1 MLGGIGGRGRVK
13 TLAIYNVK
21 GGVGKTAASVN
32 LAYFAAA
39 SGLKSLVW
47 DLDAQGAASWYLH
60 GEPAQAKTRKVLA
73 GETPVGRLV
82 KRTPY
87 ENLDV
92 IPADFSYRY
101 LDIMLKKVEPP
112 REALRR
118 LLKPF
123 SATYSLAVLD
133 CPPSLSHLADN
144 VFTAADLVLVP
155 VVPTWLS
162 LRAYEQLRAH
172 FEAEGFP
179 VKKLRPFYSMAD
191 RRRGLHRELL
201 ETPPELMRPCMNAV
215 VPYSSSVE
223 RMGERRAPVA
233 AFAGSDDP
241 ALMAYAELWI
251 ETGRMLGL

>member
-1 MLGGIGGRGRVK
+1 MKV
-13 TLAIYNVK
+13 LAVHAIK
-21 GGVGKTAASVN
+21 GGVGKTAAAVN

-39 SGLKSLVW
+39 SGLPTLLW
-47 DLDAQGAASWYLH
+47 DLDSQGASSWYLR
-60 GEPAQAKTRKVLA
+60 GEPSAEKTKKVLA

-82 KRTPY
+82 KPTPY
-87 ENLDV
+87 QNLNL

-123 SATYSLAVLD
+123 SETYALAVLD

-144 VFTAADLVLVP
+144 VFAAADLVLAP

-162 LRAYEQLRAH
+162 LRAYEQLCDH
-172 FEAEGFP
+172 FKADGLP
-179 VKKLRPFYSMAD
+179 SRKLRPFYSMAD

-201 ETPPELMRPCMNAV
+201 EDPPALMAQRMNAV

-223 RMGERRAPVA
+223 RMGERRTPLA
-233 AFAGSDDP
+233 AFAPSDDA
-241 ALMAYAELWI
+241 ALLAFAELWL
-251 ETGRMLGL
+251 ETGKALGV

>member
-1 MLGGIGGRGRVK
+1 MK

-32 LAYFAAA
+32 LAYFAAT
-39 SGLKSLVW
+39 SGHPTLVW
-47 DLDAQGAASWYLH
+47 DLDSQGASSWYLH
-60 GEPAQAKTRKVLA
+60 GQPGEEKTKKVLA

-82 KRTPY
+82 KPTPY
-87 ENLDV
+87 ENLGI

-123 SATYSLAVLD
+123 SETYSLTVLD
-133 CPPSLSHLADN
+133 CPPSLSYLADN

-162 LRAYEQLRAH
+162 LRAYDQLRDH
-172 FEAEGFP
+172 FKAEGFP

-201 ETPPELMRPCMNAV
+201 ETPPDIMSHRMQAV
-215 VPYSSSVE
+215 VPYASSVE
-223 RMGERRAPVA
+223 RMGERREPVA
-233 AFAGSDDP
+233 AFAPSDDP
-241 ALMAYAELWI
+241 ALVAYAELWL
-251 ETGRMLGL
+251 ETAKALGL

>member
-1 MLGGIGGRGRVK
+1 MKV
-13 TLAIYNVK
+13 LAVHAVK
-21 GGVGKTAASVN
+21 GGVGKTAAAVN

-39 SGLKSLVW
+39 SGLRTLLW
-47 DLDAQGAASWYLH
+47 DLDSQGASSWYLR
-60 GEPAQAKTRKVLA
+60 GEPTEEKTKKVLA
-73 GETPVGRLV
+73 GQTPVGRLV
-82 KRTPY
+82 KPTPFD
-87 ENLDV
+87 NLSL

-123 SATYSLAVLD
+123 SETYSLAVLD

-144 VFTAADLVLVP
+144 VFAAADVVLVP

-162 LRAYEQLRAH
+162 LRAFEQLRDH
-172 FEAEGFP
+172 FKAEGLP
-179 VKKLRPFYSMAD
+179 LKKLRPFYSMAD

-201 ETPPELMRPCMNAV
+201 EQIPAPMAQRFSAV
-215 VPYSSSVE
+215 VPYASSVE

-233 AFAGSDDP
+233 AFAPSDDP
-241 ALMAYAELWI
+241 ALLAYAELWL
-251 ETGRMLGL
+251 EVSKALGV

>member
-1 MLGGIGGRGRVK
+1 MK

-21 GGVGKTAASVN
+21 GGVGKTAAAVN
-32 LAYFAAA
+32 LAYFAAS
-39 SGLKSLVW
+39 SGLPTLVW
-47 DLDAQGAASWYLH
+47 DLDAQGASSWYLH
-60 GEPAQAKTRKVLA
+60 GKPGEDVKTKKVLA

-82 KRTPY
+82 KPTPY
-87 ENLDV
+87 ENLGL
-92 IPADFSYRY
+92 IPAAFSYRY

-123 SATYSLAVLD
+123 SETYALAVLD

-162 LRAYEQLRAH
+162 LRAYEQLRDH
-172 FEAEGFP
+172 FKAEGFP

-201 ETPPELMRPCMNAV
+201 ETPPELMSHHRMHAV

-233 AFAGSDDP
+233 AFAPSDDP
-241 ALMAYAELWI
+241 ALLAYAELWL
-251 ETGRMLGL
+251 ETGKALGV

>member
-1 MLGGIGGRGRVK
+1 MKI
-13 TLAIYNVK
+13 LAVHAAK

-32 LAYFAAA
+32 LAYFAAT
-39 SGLKSLVW
+39 SGLPTLVW
-47 DLDAQGAASWYLH
+47 DLDSQGASSWYLH
-60 GEPAQAKTRKVLA
+60 GQPGEEKTKKVLA

-82 KRTPY
+82 KPTPY
-87 ENLDV
+87 ENLGI

-123 SATYSLAVLD
+123 SETYSLAVLD

-162 LRAYEQLRAH
+162 LRAFEQLRDH
-172 FEAEGFP
+172 FKAEGFP

-201 ETPPELMRPCMNAV
+201 EASPELMSHRMQAV

-233 AFAGSDDP
+233 AFAPSDDP
-241 ALMAYAELWI
+241 ALLAYAELWL
-251 ETGRMLGL
+251 ETSKALGL

>member
-1 MLGGIGGRGRVK
+1 MKQV
-13 TLAIYNVK
+13 AIYNVK
-21 GGVGKTAASVN
+21 GGVGKTACAVN

-39 SGLKSLVW
+39 SGVHTLLW
-47 DLDAQGAASWYLH
+47 DLDSQGASSWYLH
-60 GEPAQAKTRKVLA
+60 GEPGEHKTRKVLE

-82 KRTPY
+82 KPTPY
-87 ENLDV
+87 ERLSV

-123 SATYSLAVLD
+123 SETYSLAVLD

-162 LRAYEQLRAH
+162 LRAYEQLREH
-172 FEAEGFP
+172 FKAEGFP
-179 VKKLRPFYSMAD
+179 VRKLRPFYSMAD

-201 ETPPELMRPCMNAV
+201 EAPPALMAGHMDAV
-215 VPYSSSVE
+215 VPYAASVE

-233 AFAGSDDP
+233 AFAPSDDP
-241 ALMAYAELWI
+241 GLLGYAELWL
-251 ETGRMLGL
+251 ETSKALGL

>member
-1 MLGGIGGRGRVK
+1 MKI
-13 TLAIYNVK
+13 LAVHAAK

-32 LAYFAAA
+32 LAYFAAT
-39 SGLKSLVW
+39 SGLPTLVW
-47 DLDAQGAASWYLH
+47 DLDSQGASSWYLH
-60 GEPAQAKTRKVLA
+60 GQPGEEKTKKVLA

-82 KRTPY
+82 KPTPY
-87 ENLDV
+87 ENLGI

-123 SATYSLAVLD
+123 SETYSLAVLD

-162 LRAYEQLRAH
+162 LRAFEQLRDH
-172 FEAEGFP
+172 FKAEGFP

-201 ETPPELMRPCMNAV
+201 EAPPELMSHRMQAV

-233 AFAGSDDP
+233 AFAPSDDP
-241 ALMAYAELWI
+241 ALLAYAELWL
-251 ETGRMLGL
+251 ETSKALGL

>member
-1 MLGGIGGRGRVK
+1 MK
-13 TLAIYNVK
+13 TLAIYNIK

-39 SGLKSLVW
+39 SGFTTLLW
-47 DLDAQGAASWYLH
+47 DLDSQGASSWYLH
-60 GEPAQAKTRKVLA
+60 GEPAEQKTKKVLE
-73 GETPVGRLV
+73 GQTPVGRLV
-82 KRTPY
+82 KPTPY
-87 ENLDV
+87 QRLNV

-101 LDIMLKKVEPP
+101 LDVMLKKVEPP
-112 REALRR
+112 RAALQR

-123 SATYSLAVLD
+123 SETYSLAVLD

-162 LRAYEQLRAH
+162 LRAYEQLRAY
-172 FEAEGFP
+172 FKAEGFP

-201 ETPPELMRPCMNAV
+201 ETPPEFLGNRMNAV
-215 VPYSSSVE
+215 VPYASSVE
-223 RMGERRAPVA
+223 RMGEHRAPLA
-233 AFAGSDDP
+233 GFAPTDDP
-241 ALMAYAELWI
+241 ALLAYAELWL
-251 ETGRMLGL
+251 ETQRALDL

>member
-1 MLGGIGGRGRVK
+1 MK

-39 SGLKSLVW
+39 SGLKTLLW
-47 DLDAQGAASWYLH
+47 DLDSQAAASWYLH
-60 GEPAQAKTRKVLA
+60 GEPAEAKTRKVLS
-73 GETPVGRLV
+73 GQTPVGRLV
-82 KRTPY
+82 KHTPY
-87 ENLDV
+87 QNLDV

-118 LLKPF
+118 LLRPF
-123 SATYSLAVLD
+123 SETYALAVLD

-162 LRAYEQLRAH
+162 LRAYEQLRRH
-172 FEAEGFP
+172 CKEEGFA

-201 ETPPELMRPCMNAV
+201 ENPPEIMQPHLQAV
-215 VPYSSSVE
+215 VPYSTTVE
-223 RMGERRAPVA
+223 RMGERRAPIA

-251 ETGRMLGL
+251 ETGRLLGL

>member
-1 MLGGIGGRGRVK
+1 MK
-13 TLAIYNVK
+13 TIAIYNVK

-39 SGLKSLVW
+39 SGTPTLVW

-60 GEPAQAKTRKVLA
+60 GEPAEAKTKKVLA

-82 KRTPY
+82 KPTPY
-87 ENLDV
+87 DKLSV

-123 SATYSLAVLD
+123 SETYGLAVLD

-162 LRAYEQLRAH
+162 LRAYEQLREH
-172 FEAEGFP
+172 FQAEGFP

-191 RRRGLHRELL
+191 RRRGLHKELI
-201 ETPPELMRPCMNAV
+201 ESPPEIMNPRMEAV
-215 VPYSSSVE
+215 IPYAASVE

-233 AFAGSDDP
+233 AFAP
-241 ALMAYAELWI
+241 AGDAALEAYAELWI
-251 ETGRMLGL
+251 ETGNALGI

>member
-1 MLGGIGGRGRVK
+1 MK

-21 GGVGKTAASVN
+21 GGVGKTAAAVN

-39 SGLKSLVW
+39 SGLKTLLW
-47 DLDAQGAASWYLH
+47 DLDSQGASSWYLR
-60 GEPAQAKTRKVLA
+60 GEPEQAKTRKVLS
-73 GETPVGRLV
+73 GETPIGRLV

-87 ENLDV
+87 EHLDV

-118 LLKPF
+118 LLNPF
-123 SATYSLAVLD
+123 AQTYSLAVLD

-144 VFTAADLVLVP
+144 VFSAADLVLVP

-162 LRAYEQLRAH
+162 LRAFEQLRDH
-172 FEAEGFP
+172 FKAEGFP

-201 ETPPELMRPCMNAV
+201 EHPPELMNQRMTSV
-215 VPYSSSVE
+215 VPYSTNVE
-223 RMGERRAPVA
+223 RMGERRAPMA
-233 AFAGSDDP
+233 AFAPADDP
-241 ALMAYAELWI
+241 ALVAYAGLWL
-251 ETGRMLGL
+251 EAGRALGV